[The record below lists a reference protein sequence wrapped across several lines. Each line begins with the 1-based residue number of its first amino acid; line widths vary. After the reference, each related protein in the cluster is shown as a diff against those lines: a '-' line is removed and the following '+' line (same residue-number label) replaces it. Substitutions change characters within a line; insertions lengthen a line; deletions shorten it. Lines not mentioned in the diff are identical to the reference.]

1 MSSFTREEGSVI
13 LDNVIRVV
21 QENKQYLS
29 DIDGAIADGDHG
41 VNMNKGFSMCRVAL
55 DQDPGD
61 MVHGFNTLAKILMM
75 KIGGSMG
82 PLYGK
87 MFKAISITL
96 AETDPID
103 TVAFGTALSAMKAA
117 IVSIS
122 QAQPGDKTLVDVLFP
137 AVDTYHKAMDAGADF
152 TGALA
157 AMKKAAEAGR
167 DATEDMMA
175 KIGRSARLGER
186 SRGVIDAGAASCALI
201 LGSMADSI
209 TEILNKQI

>member
-1 MSSFTREEGSVI
+1 MMSFTKNEGILV
-13 LDNVIRVV
+13 LDNVIEVV

-41 VNMNKGFSMCRVAL
+41 VNMNKGFTMCREAL
-55 DQDPGD
+55 DENPGD
-61 MVHGFNTLAKILMM
+61 IVHGFSTLAKILMM

-87 MFKAISITL
+87 MFKAISTTL
-96 AETDPID
+96 AEKENVDAH
-103 TVAFGTALSAMKAA
+103 AFGSALNAMREA
-117 IVSIS
+117 IKSIS

-137 AVDTYHKAMDAGADF
+137 AVEAYQSSIDGGADF
-152 TGALA
+152 TLALA
-157 AMKKAAEAGR
+157 EMKSAAEKGR
-167 DATEDMMA
+167 DATEDMVA

-201 LGSMADSI
+201 LVTMADTI
-209 TEILNKQI
+209 TELIR